1 MTISVSDIEGFC
13 GDVDE
18 ELMMRHLSTLARWT
32 KVAGSEDEVRSLDY
46 IREQLDE
53 YGYATK
59 YVHHPA
65 YISLPGQ
72 AGAVVDGNA
81 VRAITHSMSQPSPAS
96 GLAAPL
102 IYVGEGSDA
111 DFAGKDVRGGIVLVE
126 GMATPAI
133 ALRASQA
140 GAVGELHISPHEHLH
155 EMCISPVWGSPD
167 IDTAGQMPTT
177 VALTIPL
184 DDGKALREKL
194 ARGESPNV
202 VLHAEVDAG
211 WRQIPIL
218 VADMGSPDATP
229 ETPFVLFSGHHDT
242 WYEGVMDNGA
252 ANVTMMEVA
261 RLCAQQRALWRRSL
275 RLCFWSGHSQGRYA
289 SSTWYADTHWRELD
303 AHCAVHVNVDST
315 GGVGADDLTAT
326 PAATELA
333 ALATEALR
341 AQAGQQHGGKR
352 MNRNGDQSFWGVG
365 IPSIFSIFSQQTRNE
380 VALRNNLGWWWHTP
394 EDLLDKIDPANLGR
408 DTRVYVHVLFRLL
421 CDAVLPL
428 DIERQVDDL
437 HAALSKIRLP
447 DQASISLDD
456 LLADVAALK
465 EAARALLGRNREPS
479 ADAALAFDRTL
490 MRVSRAL
497 VPLDYGDADRFS
509 HLPALPQ
516 PAWPVLEPLRKLAT
530 QESGSPALH
539 LHEVAARRA
548 LNKVIH
554 AVGQAID
561 AIQRT

>member
-1 MTISVSDIEGFC
+1 MTISASDIESFC
-13 GDVDE
+13 GGVDE
-18 ELMMRHLSTLARWT
+18 ESMMRHLSTLARWT
-32 KVAGSEDEVRSLDY
+32 KVAGTEDEVRSLDY
-46 IREQLDE
+46 IRKQLDE
-53 YGYATK
+53 YGYETR
-59 YVHHPA
+59 YVYHPA
-65 YISLPGQ
+65 YISVPGR
-72 AGAVVDGNA
+72 ASVVVDGNA
-81 VRAITHSMSQPSPAS
+81 VRAITHSMSQPSPAK
-96 GLAAPL
+96 GLAGPL
-102 IYVGEGSDA
+102 IYVGEGSET
-111 DFAGKDVRGGIVLVE
+111 DFAVKDVRGAIILVE
-126 GMATPAI
+126 GMAQPGV

-140 GAVGELHISPHEHLH
+140 GAAGQLHISPHEHLH

-167 IDTAGQMPTT
+167 TETAGQMPTT

-184 DDGKALREKL
+184 EDGRVLRERL
-194 ARGESPNV
+194 ARGEAPKV
-202 VLHAEVDAG
+202 VLNAEVDTG

-218 VADMGSPDATP
+218 VADMSAPDATP
-229 ETPFVLFSGHHDT
+229 EAPFILFSGHHDT

-261 RLCAQQRALWRRSL
+261 RLCAQQRARWRRSL

-303 AHCAVHVNVDST
+303 ARCAVHVNVDST
-315 GGVGADDLTAT
+315 GGVGADDLTGT

-333 ALATEALR
+333 ALANEALR
-341 AQAGQQHGGKR
+341 LQAGQRHGGKR
-352 MNRNGDQSFWGVG
+352 MGRNGDQSFWGIGV
-365 IPSIFSIFSQQTRNE
+365 PSIFSIFSQQTRNE

-394 EDLLDKIDPANLGR
+394 EDLLDKIDPANLVR
-408 DTRVYVHVLFRLL
+408 DTRVYVHVLLRLL

-428 DIERQVDDL
+428 DIECQVDDL
-437 HAALSKIRLP
+437 HAALSKIQLP

-497 VPLDYGDADRFS
+497 VPLDYGGTDRFS

-516 PAWPVLEPLRKLAT
+516 SAWPVLDPLRKLAAEKT
-530 QESGSPALH
+530 GSPTLH

-548 LNKVIH
+548 LNKVTH

-561 AIQRT
+561 AIRRF